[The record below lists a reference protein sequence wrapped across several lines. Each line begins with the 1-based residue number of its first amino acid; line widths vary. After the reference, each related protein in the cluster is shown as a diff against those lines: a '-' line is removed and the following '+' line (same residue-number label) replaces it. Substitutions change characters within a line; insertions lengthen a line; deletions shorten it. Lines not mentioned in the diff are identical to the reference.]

1 MVRLYTVALCDDEAE
16 HLDKLKDML
25 DTYQE
30 QRPNCELAIACFGS
44 AKDLL
49 CRVREQNYEPDL
61 VLLDI
66 YLQEEF
72 GIEAA
77 GELRSMGN
85 ESQIVFITS
94 SPEHALEAYRVQ
106 AAQYLVKPVG
116 EEELFQTL
124 DNLLNESRKERRRY
138 LMLRAEGRVVRV
150 AVDGIVFCEAQGKS
164 QKMHLTDGEELLL
177 HMTMTEIFG
186 LLSDYPEFVKVG
198 ASYIVN
204 LEHVVSLNAREL
216 VMETEANIH
225 LPRGSYQPLRE
236 RYFNYYCEK
245 K

>member
-1 MVRLYTVALCDDEAE
+1 MYTVALCDDEAG

-30 QRPNCELAIACFGS
+30 QRANCELEIACFGS

-61 VLLDI
+61 MLLDI

-77 GELRSMGN
+77 GELRGMGN
-85 ESQIVFITS
+85 KSQIVFITS

-116 EEELFQTL
+116 EEELFQAL
-124 DNLLNESRKERRRY
+124 DHLLNESRKERRRY
-138 LMLRAEGRVVRV
+138 LVLRTEGRVGRV

-164 QKMHLTDGEELLL
+164 QKMHMADGEELLL

-186 LLSDYPEFVKVG
+186 MLSDYPEFVKVG

-204 LEHVVSLNAREL
+204 LEHVASLNARKL
-216 VMETEANIH
+216 VMETETDIH

>member
-1 MVRLYTVALCDDEAE
+1 MYRVALCDDEAV
-16 HLDKLKDML
+16 HLDKLKDLL
-25 DTYQE
+25 DIYQE
-30 QRPNCELAIACFGS
+30 QRPNCELEIACFGS
-44 AKDLL
+44 AKGLL
-49 CRVREQNYEPDL
+49 RRVREQNYEPDL
-61 VLLDI
+61 LLLDI

-85 ESQIVFITS
+85 KSQIVFITA

-116 EEELFQTL
+116 QEELFQAL
-124 DNLLNESRKERRRY
+124 DRLLNESRKERRRY
-138 LMLRAEGRVVRV
+138 LVLRTEGRVSRV
-150 AVDGIVFCEAQGKS
+150 AVDRIVFCEAQGKS
-164 QKMHLTDGEELLL
+164 QKIHLTDGEELLL

-204 LEHVVSLNAREL
+204 LEHVASLNARDL
-216 VMETEANIH
+216 VMETEASIH
-225 LPRGSYQPLRE
+225 LPRGSYHPLRE
-236 RYFNYYCEK
+236 RYINYYCEK